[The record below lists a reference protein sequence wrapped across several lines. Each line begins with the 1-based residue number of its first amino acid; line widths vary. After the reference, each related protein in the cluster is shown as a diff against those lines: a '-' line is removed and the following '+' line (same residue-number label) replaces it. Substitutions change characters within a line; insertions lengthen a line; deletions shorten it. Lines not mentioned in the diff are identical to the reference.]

1 MSKQHNIRWTEN
13 DLKELRR
20 SVKNFNAKVKRLEDK
35 YNGSDV
41 VLPERMSVK
50 ELKEIV
56 TTRRDLQ
63 RELKSLQSFT
73 QRGSEEIV
81 NIPNTNNNIEMTKW
95 QREEM
100 KKREKL
106 INDKRYYRRKKLES
120 QELSNQGEKLGYTRG
135 DIGMGKV
142 EANQLRPTK
151 AFTKSMDKYSIGEK
165 MKHLFNESQSDYWHK
180 RDILMREN
188 FIKALEE
195 NFNPKDIKDVVNEI
209 RNMDLNKFKDKLLSD
224 PEDFN
229 TAYPPDDEQ
238 YQAYLSQLKSTW
250 LPKAKTKPKAKPKT
264 KPKKRA
270 GKR

>member
-1 MSKQHNIRWTEN
+1 MSKQYNIRWSEN
-13 DLKELRR
+13 DLKELNR
-20 SVKNFNAKVKRLEDK
+20 SVKNFNAKVKRLETK
-35 YNGSDV
+35 YKNSDV
-41 VLPERMSVK
+41 ILPERMSVK
-50 ELKEIV
+50 ELREIV

-81 NIPNTNNNIEMTKW
+81 DIPNTNNNIQMTKW

-100 KKREKL
+100 SKRAKL
-106 INDKRYYRRKKLES
+106 INDKRYYRRQKIEA
-120 QELSNQGEKLGYTRG
+120 QPLSNQGTSLGYTRG

-142 EANQLRPTK
+142 EANQLKPTK
-151 AFTKSMDKYSIGEK
+151 AFTKSMDKYSVAEK
-165 MKHLFNESQSDYWHK
+165 MKHLLKESQSDYWKK

-195 NFNPKDIKDVVNEI
+195 NFNPEDIKDVVEQI
-209 RNMDLNKFKDKLLSD
+209 RDMDINKFKDKLLSD

-229 TAYPPDDEQ
+229 TAYPPDEEQ
-238 YQAYLSQLKSTW
+238 YQGYLNQLRSTW
-250 LPKAKTKPKAKPKT
+250 IPKAKPKT

>member
-1 MSKQHNIRWTEN
+1 MSKQYNIRWSEN
-13 DLKELRR
+13 DLKELKR
-20 SVKNFNAKVKRLEDK
+20 SVKNFNAKVKRLETK
-35 YNGSDV
+35 YKNSDV
-41 VLPERMSVK
+41 ILPEKLSVK

-81 NIPNTNNNIEMTKW
+81 DIPNTNNNIQMTKW

-100 KKREKL
+100 SKRAKL
-106 INDKRYYRRKKLES
+106 INDKRYYRRQKLES
-120 QELSNQGEKLGYTRG
+120 QSLSNQGKPLGYTRG
-135 DIGMGKV
+135 DIGMGKID
-142 EANQLRPTK
+142 ANQLKPTK
-151 AFTKSMDKYSIGEK
+151 AFTKSMDKYSTAEK
-165 MKHLFNESQSDYWHK
+165 MKHLMRESQSDYWHK

-195 NFNPKDIKDVVNEI
+195 NFNPEDIKDVVSKI
-209 RNMDLNKFKDKLLSD
+209 REMPINQFKEKLLSD

-229 TAYPPDDEQ
+229 TAYPPDEEQ
-238 YQAYLSQLKSTW
+238 YQGYLNQLKSTW
-250 LPKAKTKPKAKPKT
+250 IPKEKPKGKTKT
-264 KPKKRA
+264 KKRA

>member
-1 MSKQHNIRWTEN
+1 MSKQYNIRWSEN
-13 DLKELRR
+13 DIKELNR
-20 SVKNFNAKVKRLEDK
+20 SVKNFNAKVKRLEAK
-35 YNGSDV
+35 YKNSDV
-41 VLPERMSVK
+41 ILPERMSVK
-50 ELKEIV
+50 ELREIV

-63 RELKSLQSFT
+63 RELKSLQGFT

-81 NIPNTNNNIEMTKW
+81 DIPNTNNNIQMTKW

-100 KKREKL
+100 SKRAKL
-106 INDKRYYRRKKLES
+106 INDKRYYRRQKLED
-120 QELSNQGEKLGYTRG
+120 QPLSNQGTALGYTRG

-142 EANQLRPTK
+142 EANQLKPTK
-151 AFTKSMDKYSIGEK
+151 AFTKSMDKYSVAEK
-165 MKHLFNESQSDYWHK
+165 MKHLMKESQSDYWRK

-195 NFNPKDIKDVVNEI
+195 NFNPKDIKDVVEQI
-209 RNMDLNKFKDKLLSD
+209 RNMDINKFKEKLLSD

-229 TAYPPDDEQ
+229 TAYPPDEEQ
-238 YQAYLSQLKSTW
+238 YEGYLNQLRSTW
-250 LPKAKTKPKAKPKT
+250 IPDTKPKKKRKT

>member
-1 MSKQHNIRWTEN
+1 MSKQYNIRWSEN

-20 SVKNFNAKVKRLEDK
+20 SVKNFNAKVKRLETK
-35 YNGSDV
+35 YKESDV
-41 VLPERMSVK
+41 ILPEKLSVK

-81 NIPNTNNNIEMTKW
+81 DIPNTNNNIQMTKW

-100 KKREKL
+100 SKRAKL
-106 INDKRYYRRKKLES
+106 INDKRYYRRQKLEA
-120 QELSNQGEKLGYTRG
+120 QPLSNQGKPLGYTKG

-151 AFTKSMDKYSIGEK
+151 AFTKSMDKYSVAEK
-165 MKHLFNESQSDYWHK
+165 MKHLMKESQSDYWRK

-195 NFNPKDIKDVVNEI
+195 NFNPEDIKDVIEKI
-209 RNMDLNKFKDKLLSD
+209 RDMDINKFKEKLLSD

-229 TAYPPDDEQ
+229 TAYPPDEEQ
-238 YQAYLSQLKSTW
+238 YQGYLSQLKSTW
-250 LPKAKTKPKAKPKT
+250 IPDTKPKAKT

>member
-1 MSKQHNIRWTEN
+1 MSKQYNIRWSEN
-13 DLKELRR
+13 DSKELAR
-20 SVKNFNAKVKRLEDK
+20 SVRNFNAKVKRLEEK
-35 YNGSDV
+35 YKDSDV
-41 VLPERMSVK
+41 IIPERLSVK
-50 ELKEIV
+50 ELREII

-63 RELKSLQSFT
+63 RELKSLQRFT
-73 QRGSEEIV
+73 QRGSEKIV
-81 NIPNTNNNIEMTKW
+81 DIPNTNNNIQMTKW

-100 KKREKL
+100 SKRAKL
-106 INDKRYYRRKKLES
+106 INDKRYYRRQKLES
-120 QELSNQGEKLGYTRG
+120 QPLSSQGKPLGYTKG

-151 AFTKSMDKYSIGEK
+151 AFTKSMDKYSISEK
-165 MKHLFNESQSDYWHK
+165 MKHLMRESQSDYWRK

-195 NFNPKDIKDVVNEI
+195 NFNPKDIKDVVEQI
-209 RNMDLNKFKDKLLSD
+209 RNMDINKFKEKLISD

-238 YQAYLSQLKSTW
+238 YQGYLNQLKSTW
-250 LPKAKTKPKAKPKT
+250 IPDNNKPKQPKKK
-264 KPKKRA
+264 KPKKRV